1 MAAVTLTTLRSRVRE
16 RADMVNSTF
25 LTDTADSMDALI
37 NEAAQELHEL
47 LVLNYGEDYAVASAS
62 TSTVAGTSAYALP
75 ADFMKLLGVDLVMGA
90 DEVYDLQR
98 FNFKERNVYR
108 GASVWGGLSLP
119 RYHVE
124 GSNVRLYPTPSGTYN
139 LTFWYVPAIAL
150 LVDGTDEVDFPNGWE
165 RYLVLLA
172 AIKALHKEETDT
184 RDLEREL
191 GAMKM
196 QLIAVTESR
205 DAGTPKQA
213 VDQEIVDNQ
222 AYWGGYLP

>member
-108 GASVWGGLSLP
+108 GASV
-119 RYHVE
+119 
-124 GSNVRLYPTPSGTYN
+124 
-139 LTFWYVPAIAL
+139 
-150 LVDGTDEVDFPNGWE
+150 
-165 RYLVLLA
+165 
-172 AIKALHKEETDT
+172 
-184 RDLEREL
+184 
-191 GAMKM
+191 
-196 QLIAVTESR
+196 
-205 DAGTPKQA
+205 
-213 VDQEIVDNQ
+213 
-222 AYWGGYLP
+222 